1 MSGSENV
8 PEPVG
13 VFGQIT
19 AGLFGEMS
27 GVVVED
33 DSDDAFGRIVRV
45 QILLSREPTASAV
58 SLQTERSRHSS
69 AQAHS
74 DSPAMEAPPFVRNS
88 TGRPSPSA
96 IRPAMSTYPTPTT
109 TASAE
114 SLPME
119 PFPPSPARRLPST
132 FRGASPSIPINSTS
146 RDWAAN
152 FSRTASFAW

>member
-1 MSGSENV
+1 MDDWLRVDFSDSREDSILQLLDGGDADVFEKGSRHLAKQCFGDVQPRSMRGSENV

-74 DSPAMEAPPFVRNS
+74 DSPVMLS
-88 TGRPSPSA
+88 RP
-96 IRPAMSTYPTPTT
+96 
-109 TASAE
+109 
-114 SLPME
+114 
-119 PFPPSPARRLPST
+119 RRS
-132 FRGASPSIPINSTS
+132 
-146 RDWAAN
+146 
-152 FSRTASFAW
+152 